1 MPMGFVYVLFNPTIT
16 GMVKIGLSTDS
27 SEARARALNTTGVAD
42 RFHVVYDELVSDCE
56 LVEYKMHTRF
66 AELRHNSRREFFVMP
81 IKTAVRALREEAAP
95 YLVPDS
101 ALKNRCEILAKLNK
115 KFPKYLARD
124 LSSVAVIQLADLI
137 LLESRRRASRDRH
150 DELVER
156 VDLEF
161 IADIEKTFPRDRDV
175 RVNATAFVTNL
186 DLATLLVIAES
197 LFSEEGRE
205 MAISDFN
212 KGLPPKLLA

>member
-1 MPMGFVYVLFNPTIT
+1 MRETFRPLQSFSWQTY
-16 GMVKIGLSTDS
+16 S
-27 SEARARALNTTGVAD
+27 S
-42 RFHVVYDELVSDCE
+42 
-56 LVEYKMHTRF
+56 
-66 AELRHNSRREFFVMP
+66 
-81 IKTAVRALREEAAP
+81 
-95 YLVPDS
+95 
-101 ALKNRCEILAKLNK
+101 
-115 KFPKYLARD
+115 
-124 LSSVAVIQLADLI
+124 SSP
-137 LLESRRRASRDRH
+137 RRRASRDRH
-150 DELVER
+150 DELVQR

-186 DLATLLVIAES
+186 DLATLLVIAEL

>member
-1 MPMGFVYVLFNPTIT
+1 M
-16 GMVKIGLSTDS
+16 
-27 SEARARALNTTGVAD
+27 
-42 RFHVVYDELVSDCE
+42 
-56 LVEYKMHTRF
+56 
-66 AELRHNSRREFFVMP
+66 
-81 IKTAVRALREEAAP
+81 
-95 YLVPDS
+95 
-101 ALKNRCEILAKLNK
+101 
-115 KFPKYLARD
+115 
-124 LSSVAVIQLADLI
+124 
-137 LLESRRRASRDRH
+137 
-150 DELVER
+150 VER